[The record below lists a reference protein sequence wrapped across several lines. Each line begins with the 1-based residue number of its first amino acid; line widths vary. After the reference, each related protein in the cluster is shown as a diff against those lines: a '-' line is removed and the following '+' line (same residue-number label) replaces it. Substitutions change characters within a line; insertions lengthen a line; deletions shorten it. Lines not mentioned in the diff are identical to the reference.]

1 MESHKEKWLL
11 SGKKSKSYQNH
22 KLQQNAK
29 KEESENAWNRKD
41 SIPNHSLKNN
51 KAFLR
56 QT

>member
-29 KEESENAWNRKD
+29 RGIRKC
-41 SIPNHSLKNN
+41 LKW
-51 KAFLR
+51 KRFHTKPFPEK
-56 QT
+56 Q